1 MAVTSSN
8 VTAITFTV
16 PIRSLNALK
25 STGDSTLKTDDGT
38 TCCIMHD
45 SDEIKGAYTWRCEA
59 PFRYR
64 IRFYD
69 AALSS
74 FRTFRITTR

>member
-1 MAVTSSN
+1 MAVTSSD
-8 VTAITFTV
+8 VAAITFTV
-16 PIRSLNALK
+16 PTRSLNALK

-45 SDEIKGAYTWRCEA
+45 SEEKRELTPGGAKL
-59 PFRYR
+59 PFGIR

-69 AALSS
+69 AAPSS